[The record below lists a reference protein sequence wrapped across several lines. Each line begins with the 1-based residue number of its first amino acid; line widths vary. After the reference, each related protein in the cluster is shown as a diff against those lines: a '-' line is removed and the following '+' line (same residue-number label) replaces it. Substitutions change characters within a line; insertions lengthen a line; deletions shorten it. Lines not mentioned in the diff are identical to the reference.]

1 MPRKRQKTVGKRG
14 ETRKRFLIVCEG
26 KKTEPNYFDGFQNE
40 LRTTAFLKIEPAGM
54 VSLSLVKK
62 AKRLKDDDGEYKND
76 EVWCVF
82 DRDFKSE
89 NNNQQ
94 NFNAAIKLAQENKIN
109 LAVSND
115 AFELWFLLHYEYYS
129 SATHRTNLYKRLCH
143 QTRLGTKYK
152 KNSKDMYEKLK
163 EKQPQGIQNA
173 KKLWQECDGNYN
185 TNPSTTVFLLVEK
198 LNSLLNKQQ

>member
-1 MPRKRQKTVGKRG
+1 MSTKRQKTVGRRG

-26 KKTEPNYFDGFQNE
+26 EKTEPNYFNGFKNE
-40 LRTTAFLKIEPAGM
+40 LRTIAFLKIIPAGK
-54 VSLSLVKK
+54 VSLSLVRE
-62 AKRLKDDDGEYKND
+62 AKRLKEDDGEYD

-94 NFNAAIKLAQENKIN
+94 NFNEAIELAKRYKIN

-129 SATHRTNLYKRLCH
+129 STTHRSNLPTMLCDKKRL
-143 QTRLGTKYK
+143 GAKYK
-152 KNSKDMYEKLK
+152 KNSANMYEKLK
-163 EKQPQGIQNA
+163 EKQPEAIKNA
-173 KKLWQECDGNYN
+173 KKLWDQCNDDYN
-185 TNPSTTVFLLVEK
+185 TNLSTTVFQLVEK
-198 LNSLLNKQQ
+198 LKSLLEN

>member
-1 MPRKRQKTVGKRG
+1 MQKNRQKKVGTRG
-14 ETRKRFLIVCEG
+14 ETHKRFLIVCEG
-26 KKTEPNYFDGFQNE
+26 KQTEPNYFAGFQNE
-40 LRTTAFLKIEPAGM
+40 LRTKAFLKIEPAGM

-62 AKRLKDDDGEYKND
+62 AKKLKDEDGEYD

-94 NFNAAIKLAQENKIN
+94 NFNEAIELAKRNNIN

-129 SATHRTNLYKRLCH
+129 SQTHRTNLYTMLCEK
-143 QTRLGTKYK
+143 TRLGTRYK
-152 KNSKDMYEKLK
+152 KNSKDMYNKLK
-163 EKQPQGIQNA
+163 DKQNEAIKNA
-173 KKLWQECDGNYN
+173 KTLWSDCDGDYN
-185 TNPSTTVFLLVEK
+185 INPSTTVFQPVEK
-198 LNSLLNKQQ
+198 LNSFSEEAT